1 MKMMHRSG
9 GKKRH
14 PYATLAVF
22 TLAGASM
29 INVVNRMKRFVKEK
43 TAMMGEFI
51 EEKMSRK

>member
-1 MKMMHRSG
+1 MKMMHRTSG
-9 GKKRH
+9 RKRH

-29 INVVNRMKRFVKEK
+29 INVVNRMKRFFKEK
-43 TAMMGEFI
+43 SAMVTEFI